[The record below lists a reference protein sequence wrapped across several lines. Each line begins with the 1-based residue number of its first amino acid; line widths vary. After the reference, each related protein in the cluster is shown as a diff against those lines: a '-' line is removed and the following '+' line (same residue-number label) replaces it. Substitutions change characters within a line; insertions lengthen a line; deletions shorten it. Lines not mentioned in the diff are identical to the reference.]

1 MAVRRVQDLIIWQ
14 VARDVAAEIYR
25 QTLDEAF
32 ERDPHL
38 RADLRR
44 RARAIMTHIAVGYEA
59 DTPAGLARSFTR
71 AAQAAT
77 DLANLV
83 QVTTDLEVLGRPAL
97 AGMFTKVAEI
107 SRLINGW
114 QRALRTHRLA
124 RRLTSTRVN

>member
-1 MAVRRVQDLIIWQ
+1 MPVRRVQDLIIWQ
-14 VARDVAAEIYR
+14 VAREVAAEIYR

-59 DTPAGLARSFTR
+59 DTPTGFARSFTR
-71 AAQAAT
+71 AAEAAA
-77 DLANLV
+77 DLVSLV
-83 QVTTDLEVLGRPAL
+83 QLTTDLEMLGRPAL

-107 SRLINGW
+107 SRLIKGW

-124 RRLTSTRVN
+124 RRLTSMRVN

>member
-1 MAVRRVQDLIIWQ
+1 MRVPRVQDLIIWQ

-59 DTPAGLARSFTR
+59 ETPTALARSFIR

-77 DLANLV
+77 DLASLV
-83 QVTTDLEVLGRPAL
+83 QITTDLEMLGRPAL
-97 AGMFTKVAEI
+97 ASMFTKVAEI
-107 SRLINGW
+107 SRLIRGW
-114 QRALRTHRLA
+114 QRALRTHGLA